1 MQAIAHRGASGYA
14 PENTRKAFDR
24 ALALGS
30 DAIETDVQ
38 LTADGELVLF
48 HDGTVE
54 RTSDARGPLADYTL
68 AELRRLDL
76 GGWFAPEFAG
86 QRVLTAAEFLDEYA
100 ARIPLVIEIK
110 DPRATAPL
118 VALLAARDL
127 IGAVQVTSFHWPALL
142 DARALRSDLALGF
155 LTPRFD
161 QDIIERVARRGF
173 AQVCPHVGTLT
184 ARRVALAHARGLTV
198 RAWGVRERYEV
209 ERLFETGADGA
220 TCNWPDWLRDPE
232 AGADTVS

>member
-14 PENTRKAFDR
+14 PENTREAFDR
-24 ALALGS
+24 ALALGC

-54 RTSDARGPLADYTL
+54 RTSDGRGPLADYTL

-86 QRVLTAAEFLDEYA
+86 QRVLTVAEFLDEYA
-100 ARIPLVIEIK
+100 ARIPLVIEVK
-110 DPRATAPL
+110 DPRATVPL

-127 IGAVQVTSFHWPALL
+127 IGAVQVTSFHWPALM
-142 DARALRSDLALGF
+142 DARALRPDLALGF

-173 AQVCPHVGTLT
+173 AQVCPHVGALT
-184 ARRVALAHARGLTV
+184 ARRVALAHERGLVV

-220 TCNWPDWLRDPE
+220 TCNWPDWLREPE
-232 AGADTVS
+232 RGADTAS